1 MRIVLPN
8 KTIERTPTFAGLCGT
23 AHGHRWASDGDAK
36 GCMVTPTDE
45 MLAGSEPL
53 SDRPFGL
60 AVFDLDGTL
69 LRGPTVCEVLARALG
84 RLDHMRQLEALI
96 AGLRDIDIAAARE
109 EMVRWYREVSPA
121 DLTSRLGLVTLA
133 PRATEGIT
141 LLRRHGVAV
150 AIASITWEFAVA
162 WFARQLHVDYYV
174 GTRLEP
180 DGTIR
185 HFWPRDKVTWIQGL
199 RDTLRIAAS
208 RMAGIGDSG
217 GDVEMV
223 RAVRHPVFVGATLP
237 GKLPG
242 VTHFPGTDIAT
253 VAHWIIERLTLE
265 A

>member
-1 MRIVLPN
+1 M
-8 KTIERTPTFAGLCGT
+8 
-23 AHGHRWASDGDAK
+23 SDQLG
-36 GCMVTPTDE
+36 
-45 MLAGSEPL
+45 
-53 SDRPFGL
+53 GL

-69 LRGPTVCEVLARALG
+69 LRGPTVCEVLAQTLG

-96 AGLRDIDIAAARE
+96 SGLSDVDIAAARK

-162 WFARQLHVDYYV
+162 WFAWQLHVDYYV

-180 DGTIR
+180 DGTIG
-185 HFWPRDKVTWIQGL
+185 HFWPRDKVTWLQEL
-199 RDTLRIAAS
+199 RDTLRIPESRVAA
-208 RMAGIGDSG
+208 IGDSG
-217 GDVEMV
+217 GDVEML
-223 RAVRHPVFVGATLP
+223 RAVRHPVFVGAARPSGLPEVTHLP
-237 GKLPG
+237 GA
-242 VTHFPGTDIAT
+242 DIVT
-253 VAHWIIERLTLE
+253 VAQCIIQKFASE

>member
-1 MRIVLPN
+1 MMRLGSH
-8 KTIERTPTFAGLCGT
+8 TILTHEIQ
-23 AHGHRWASDGDAK
+23 
-36 GCMVTPTDE
+36 V
-45 MLAGSEPL
+45 GSVSMRDHL
-53 SDRPFGL
+53 LGL

-69 LRGPTVCEVLARALG
+69 LRGATICEVLAQTLG

-96 AGLRDIDIAAARE
+96 AGLSDVAITAARE
-109 EMVRWYREVSPA
+109 EMVRWYREVPLA
-121 DLTSRLGLVTLA
+121 DLIARLGSVTLA
-133 PRATEGIT
+133 PRAAEGIT

-180 DGTIR
+180 DDTII

-199 RDTLRIAAS
+199 RGVLRLPAS
-208 RMAGIGDSG
+208 CVSAIGDSG
-217 GDVEMV
+217 GDVEML

-237 GKLPG
+237 GGLPEVTHLPG
-242 VTHFPGTDIAT
+242 ADIVT
-253 VAHWIIERLTLE
+253 VAQWILKQLTFE

>member
-36 GCMVTPTDE
+36 GCMVTPADE

-121 DLTSRLGLVTLA
+121 DLTSRLGMVTLA
-133 PRATEGIT
+133 PELPRGSPDFGATAWQWRLPRSRGSSRWHGSRGSFTLIIMWEPGWSQTARSGTSGRATRSHGSKGSGI
-141 LLRRHGVAV
+141 LSGFPRVAL
-150 AIASITWEFAVA
+150 TG
-162 WFARQLHVDYYV
+162 L
-174 GTRLEP
+174 
-180 DGTIR
+180 
-185 HFWPRDKVTWIQGL
+185 VT
-199 RDTLRIAAS
+199 
-208 RMAGIGDSG
+208 
-217 GDVEMV
+217 
-223 RAVRHPVFVGATLP
+223 
-237 GKLPG
+237 PG
-242 VTHFPGTDIAT
+242 VMSRCSA
-253 VAHWIIERLTLE
+253 L
-265 A
+265 